1 MSGMGFKNRE
11 EEKRVITNVL
21 FALWEYKAL
30 GYMNIEQYKQ
40 KLQLA
45 LCYVPSK
52 EHSDLLFNNREALG
66 EKLKEFVAE
75 VYELNNRSNRRSA
88 RITQEYRD
96 INAIKDI
103 VFACAQ
109 SLIDN
114 NYDWGKTFA
123 SMAGRDKRGAEF
135 GLASEVKAADT
146 SADMDTEET
155 YDSKMEFGGDDWV
168 YGGNDGDNYDKRRKT
183 SHINSD
189 KRR

>member
-1 MSGMGFKNRE
+1 M
-11 EEKRVITNVL
+11 
-21 FALWEYKAL
+21 
-30 GYMNIEQYKQ
+30 
-40 KLQLA
+40 
-45 LCYVPSK
+45 
-52 EHSDLLFNNREALG
+52 LFNNREALG

-155 YDSKMEFGGDDWV
+155 YDSKMESNGGDWV
-168 YGGNDGDNYDKRRKT
+168 YSEHNENKHQKT
-183 SHINSD
+183 KHT
-189 KRR
+189 RT